1 MAQRELIFPYRSVS
15 LLLLSMK
22 FTVKPVATTPNYK
35 TLGQPSRSSESRLAP
50 LTAESLIGSPP
61 YLLYLSDT
69 ALKPSYVTPNLK
81 DLLGI
86 AAEQFVEN
94 GSIWK
99 KIIPECDQ
107 QKVFDKFKE
116 LERSAEISCI
126 HRIFDG
132 CGAPTWVSHHVTV
145 VVNNGARTLCGFIAP
160 IAGSD
165 LSRLFEPSTISS
177 FIHKL
182 GNHFQLLN
190 LALNSL
196 GKAGTHA
203 RDVKVIQETL
213 DTAIVMTRA
222 FSEYSQVPAWVPAF
236 EFLEVIEAATATKS
250 SASIDSEIEI
260 QCECDPNVNGVTIP
274 GDPYLLELAVGAV
287 LQNAIEA
294 TTKGGKIKI
303 RVSFDYPNRFPARLK
318 LVVSDDGVGIA
329 VCNLPKVML
338 PFFSTKA
345 NHIGLGLSMAFR
357 FIEMHGG
364 MIKIKSAI
372 TNGTEVLILLPLNG
386 DVQDACR

>member
-1 MAQRELIFPYRSVS
+1 MAQIELIFPYRSVS

-35 TLGQPSRSSESRLAP
+35 TLGQPSRPSGARLAL
-50 LTAESLIGSPP
+50 LTAESLVASPP
-61 YLLYLSDT
+61 YLVYLSDT
-69 ALKPSYVTPNLK
+69 AFKPSYVTPNLK

-190 LALNSL
+190 
-196 GKAGTHA
+196 
-203 RDVKVIQETL
+203 
-213 DTAIVMTRA
+213 
-222 FSEYSQVPAWVPAF
+222 
-236 EFLEVIEAATATKS
+236 
-250 SASIDSEIEI
+250 
-260 QCECDPNVNGVTIP
+260 
-274 GDPYLLELAVGAV
+274 
-287 LQNAIEA
+287 
-294 TTKGGKIKI
+294 
-303 RVSFDYPNRFPARLK
+303 
-318 LVVSDDGVGIA
+318 
-329 VCNLPKVML
+329 
-338 PFFSTKA
+338 
-345 NHIGLGLSMAFR
+345 
-357 FIEMHGG
+357 
-364 MIKIKSAI
+364 
-372 TNGTEVLILLPLNG
+372 
-386 DVQDACR
+386 